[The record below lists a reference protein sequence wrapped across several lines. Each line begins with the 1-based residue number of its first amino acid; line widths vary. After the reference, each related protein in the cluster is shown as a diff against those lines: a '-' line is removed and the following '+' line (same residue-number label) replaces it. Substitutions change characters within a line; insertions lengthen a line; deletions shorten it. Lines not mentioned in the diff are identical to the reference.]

1 MSIRPVTHKGSPQ
14 TTGNYRTSD
23 LYYAA
28 YLKVSDVPFL
38 GTDREGNRV
47 FFLFEN
53 SETLDDLKAGYFNR
67 SAKVSGMTFADEI
80 KAMKALTHV

>member
-1 MSIRPVTHKGSPQ
+1 MTSRPFSHKGTTP

-28 YLKVSDVPFL
+28 YLKVSEVPFL